1 LEHCIVWIRDLDNK
15 KIGAEVFGELRNVML
30 KENGEDKMTR
40 KVIIVDVF
48 EHTGEKRTL
57 LNNILQT
64 SGSETNWLVDLS
76 PQ

>member
-1 LEHCIVWIRDLDNK
+1 MWIRDLDNK